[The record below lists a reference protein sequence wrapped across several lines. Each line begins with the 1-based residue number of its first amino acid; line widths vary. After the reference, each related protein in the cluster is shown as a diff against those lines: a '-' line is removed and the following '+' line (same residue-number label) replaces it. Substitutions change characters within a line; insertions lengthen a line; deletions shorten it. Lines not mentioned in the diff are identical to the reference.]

1 MRAGRLIVAAMVAT
15 AALAGCTLVK
25 NEERDSGTQSGVDV
39 FFEDENFNPDKMAA
53 DLWDSQ
59 VIPYLADKAGS
70 LEEILP
76 LMAEDPEAAGARFGH
91 REQAEAP
98 WTVAT
103 RVEGTIVAAKTD
115 TRAATIDIDVDGDAA
130 ADAQVQIGPVVRG
143 TALRDILDFVPFG
156 SFTNQIDYAQF
167 GKSLNRLMSDAEL
180 ADVPREDLVGRTVEL
195 LGVFPLDD
203 SQAPPIITVAEISV
217 GEKAP

>member
-1 MRAGRLIVAAMVAT
+1 MRVGGVIAAVIVAS

-25 NEERDSGTQSGVDV
+25 NEDSNSGSQSGVDV
-39 FFEDENFNPDKMAA
+39 FFEDADFDPDKMAA

-59 VIPYLADKAGS
+59 VLPFLADKAGD
-70 LEEILP
+70 LQDIL
-76 LMAEDPEAAGARFGH
+76 LLVADNPEAAGARFGH

-98 WTVAT
+98 WTLAA
-103 RVEGTIVAAKTD
+103 RAEGTIVGAKTD
-115 TRAATIDIDVDGDAA
+115 TRAATIDIDIDGDAV
-130 ADAQVQIGPVVRG
+130 ADARVQIGPVVRG

-167 GKSLNRLMSDAEL
+167 GKSLNKLVVETKLGDL
-180 ADVPREDLVGRTVEL
+180 PRDDLVGRDVRL

-203 SQAPPIITVAEISV
+203 PQAVPILTVAELSIGDKV
-217 GEKAP
+217 E